1 MRLADLP
8 VVTELAI
15 RRAWLIK
22 RLEDLKR
29 GNVVVSLGGQ
39 TIGGPGQASVRRTI
53 GTALRVDIENNEQQ
67 LKQLG
72 VELDNAEA
80 TAGLPTVRV
89 EASHGLGSAR

>member
-15 RRAWLIK
+15 RRAWLIE

-39 TIGGPGQASVRRTI
+39 TIGGPGQASVSRTM
-53 GTALRVDIENNEQQ
+53 GAALRVDIENNAQQ
-67 LKQLG
+67 LRCG
-72 VELDNAEA
+72 RYARNRRRSV
-80 TAGLPTVRV
+80 
-89 EASHGLGSAR
+89 SSSAWAVKHSWERTFSV